1 MGEGCPFTHYENTPP
16 CPFDLANQ
24 ECPSI
29 LGCTFSHTMWVN
41 VRRMPRAWV
50 REVVPIAGQEF
61 CDGSGGF
68 GMARGF
74 SRDSQA
80 AVGSFQS
87 SDRGIQT
94 DSGAEIAAG
103 GGLGGNSAIGGGLGD
118 MGVLDPQSDHGFIE
132 QRIAD
137 PETASQR
144 VHLPGSESSSS
155 VSSIGQSA
163 DQEGS
168 GNSETDE
175 VISMIGQSASQEII

>member
-1 MGEGCPFTHYENTPP
+1 MNCNGFQHRWRLAPVNGAWQAAMPCGGYTMGRCHMGEGCPFTHYENTPP

-87 SDRGIQT
+87 SDRGIKT
-94 DSGAEIAAG
+94 DSGAEVAAG
-103 GGLGGNSAIGGGLGD
+103 GVLGLQVG
-118 MGVLDPQSDHGFIE
+118 GFISPAPSLRR
-132 QRIAD
+132 QFLRLANRLIRKG
-137 PETASQR
+137 R
-144 VHLPGSESSSS
+144 VIPKP
-155 VSSIGQSA
+155 
-163 DQEGS
+163 
-168 GNSETDE
+168 
-175 VISMIGQSASQEII
+175 MK